1 MESQASTLG
10 QTGLRNWSLAIF
22 VALTALL
29 EGPAQIAGLLAVV
42 LCLSHARWEK
52 SLFGWSEGLLLIWL
66 LAGLPGLFYNDVEVR
81 SSDALRPLAC
91 IVYLAGRCTPRTG
104 NAQRLLAWGFLGAI
118 TLNGLYG
125 LVQVFI
131 VNPPLEQMVLTR
143 TASQHF
149 VNPDDPSRL
158 MMASGLFYNRVKLA
172 HVGVLG
178 LAAACALTLSSE
190 DRIRKYRPILVL
202 SILILASAVYLSYR
216 RAAPAAMFFAFL
228 VWAFIVRR
236 KRVLA
241 FACGACVVFGSAFLL
256 METGRARLAA
266 AAESFSERVLI
277 YESAWNLFADHFWLG
292 VGHGAYRHSIVNYAT
307 SSEPDVILNLQSQ
320 AHNLFL
326 HVFTESGLIGG
337 FAFTGVIGLC
347 LYRASVNL
355 REQKVSTQIG
365 LLHVSFLCVVI
376 LTAIGGLHFVLYH
389 NPVALA
395 FWYCL
400 GVCAGYWPS
409 KQDISN
415 AEPTV
420 ARSL

>member
-1 MESQASTLG
+1 MDSQASTSG
-10 QTGLRNWSLAIF
+10 HMSLRNWSLAIF

-42 LCLSHARWEK
+42 LCLSYARWEK
-52 SLFGWSEGLLLIWL
+52 SLFGWPEGLLLVWL
-66 LAGLPGLFYNDVEVR
+66 LAGLPGLFLTDVEVR

-104 NAQRLLAWGFLGAI
+104 KAQRLLAWGFLSAI
-118 TLNGLYG
+118 TLNGFYG
-125 LVQVFI
+125 LVQVFV

-149 VNPDDPSRL
+149 INPDDPSRL

-178 LAAACALTLSSE
+178 LAAACALTLSSD
-190 DRIRKYRPILVL
+190 DRIKKYRPFLIV
-202 SILILASAVYLSYR
+202 SILILATAVYLSYR
-216 RAAPAAMFFAFL
+216 RAAPAAMFLAFL
-228 VWAFIVRR
+228 VWALIVRR

-241 FACGACVVFGSAFLL
+241 FAFGACVVFGSAFLF
-256 METGRARLAA
+256 MKTGRARISA

-277 YESAWNLFADHFWLG
+277 YESAWNLFADHLWFG
-292 VGHGAYRHSIVNYAT
+292 VGHGAYRNSIVNYAT
-307 SSEPDVILNLQSQ
+307 SSAPDVILNLQSQ

-337 FAFTGVIGLC
+337 CAFAGVVGLC

-355 REQKVSTQIG
+355 RAQKVNTQIG
-365 LLHVSFLCVVI
+365 ILHVSFLCVVI
-376 LTAIGGLHFVLYH
+376 LTVIGALHFVLYH
-389 NPVALA
+389 NPVALS

-409 KQDISN
+409 KQDIINSESTAALSN
-415 AEPTV
+415 
-420 ARSL
+420 